1 MTESMLVNQVIRV
14 LYPFADLTR
23 VNTGTVK
30 TAAGYSFSTGTP
42 KGYSDI
48 SGNLRSNRSRSG
60 FAVAVYIEC
69 KVGNGK
75 PTPEQVEF
83 IQKKMGQGCI
93 AGIVYN
99 TDQAMELLRP
109 HVR

>member
-14 LYPFADLTR
+14 LYQWADLTR

-60 FAVAVYIEC
+60 FAIAVYIEC
-69 KVGNGK
+69 K
-75 PTPEQVEF
+75 EQVRF
-83 IQKKMGQGCI
+83 IQKKKEQGCI
-93 AGIVYN
+93 AGIVYS

-109 HVR
+109 YVR

>member
-14 LYPFADLTR
+14 LYPFAELHR

-30 TAAGYSFSTGTP
+30 KEGGGSFSTGTP
-42 KGYSDI
+42 KGYSDL
-48 SGNLRSNRSRSG
+48 SGNLKANRSRSG

-75 PTPEQVEF
+75 PTPEQVKF
-83 IQKKMGQGCI
+83 IQKKKEQGCI